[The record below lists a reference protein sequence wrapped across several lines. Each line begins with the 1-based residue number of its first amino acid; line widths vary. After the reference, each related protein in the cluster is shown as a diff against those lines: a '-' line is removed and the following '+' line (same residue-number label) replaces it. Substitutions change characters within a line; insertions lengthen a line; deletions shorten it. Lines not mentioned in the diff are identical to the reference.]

1 MPHTEAPVV
10 NRDVLI
16 SGASVAGP
24 VLAWWLRHYGFRP
37 TVVERTPEHRRG
49 TGGHAV
55 DLFEPAVEV
64 MDRMGLLA
72 QVENARTRTD
82 RITVER
88 PGHRPA
94 DVDFGEVTS
103 WISDARHVE
112 IMRGELAGILY
123 EATRSDVEYRFGDSI
138 RAVQQTRDGVDVEF
152 EHHPPQ
158 RFDLVVGADGLH
170 SGVRS
175 LVFGP
180 EQRFA
185 RHLGGYLAAFT
196 LPNERALSGRMVVYP
211 SVDRLVGMYPVWQ
224 TGEARAVFLFRRAEP
239 LRFDHRDVAEQKR
252 LLRDEFAG
260 MGWEV
265 PAMLDAADRAEDFY
279 LDAIC
284 QIRMD
289 SWSRGRVTLVGDAG
303 YSPGPAVGGGTTL
316 AVVGAYVLAQTLAEA
331 RGHHDAAF
339 AAYERAIAEYVEQSR
354 ELGPAVMRSIVPRS
368 PTGVRM
374 LAGFARIAP
383 RLPRWLLRRL
393 IAAQAGPARTM
404 TTFALREHQASG

>member
-1 MPHTEAPVV
+1 MPHTEAPAA

-55 DLFEPAVEV
+55 DLFEPAVAV
-64 MDRMGLLA
+64 MDHMGLLA
-72 QVENARTRTD
+72 QVDKARTRTD

-94 DVDFGEVTS
+94 EVDFGEVTS

-123 EATRSDVEYRFGDSI
+123 EATRNDAEYRFGDSI
-138 RAVQQTRDGVDVEF
+138 RALHEHDDGLDVEF
-152 EHHPPQ
+152 ENAPPQ

-170 SGVRS
+170 SRVRS

-196 LPNERALSGRMVVYP
+196 LPNHRELAGRMVVYP
-211 SVDRLVGMYPVWQ
+211 TVDHLVGLYPVWQ
-224 TGEARAVFLFRRAEP
+224 TDEARAVFLFRRAEA
-239 LRFDHRDVAEQKR
+239 LDFDHRDIAEQKR
-252 LLRDEFAG
+252 LLRAEFTG
-260 MGWEV
+260 MGWDV
-265 PAMLDAADRAEDFY
+265 PALLDAADRAEDFY

-284 QIRMD
+284 QIRMN

-331 RGHHDAAF
+331 HGHHQAAF
-339 AAYERAIAEYVEQSR
+339 VTYEQAITEYVTQSR
-354 ELGPAVMRSIVPRS
+354 ELGPAVMRSLVPRS

-393 IAAQAGPARTM
+393 VAAQAGPARTM
-404 TTFALREHQASG
+404 AAFPLPPPA